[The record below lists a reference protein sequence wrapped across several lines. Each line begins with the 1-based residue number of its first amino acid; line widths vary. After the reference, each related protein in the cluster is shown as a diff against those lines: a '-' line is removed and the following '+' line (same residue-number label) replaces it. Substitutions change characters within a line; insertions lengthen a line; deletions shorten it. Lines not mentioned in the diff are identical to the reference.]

1 MTAEQV
7 RYLPEVL
14 EATVAALAPHAL
26 ALTDAFA
33 VPEEV
38 TAHHPMLRSEG
49 YRRDPLRHVLTRRQT
64 SGAVEHSAAPDS
76 FKPWLI

>member
-26 ALTDAFA
+26 TLTEAFA
-33 VPEEV
+33 VPEEITV
-38 TAHHPMLRSEG
+38 HHPMLRSEG
-49 YRRDPLRHVLTRRQT
+49 VP
-64 SGAVEHSAAPDS
+64 A
-76 FKPWLI
+76 